1 MSVESVEDGLSETE
15 ARTGRLERG
24 GAPSTV
30 PRARL
35 WRRLIFVLIAAGV
48 LLGLLVGFNLF
59 KSYMI
64 RKALAQN
71 VSPAQTVTA
80 APAQYSEW
88 QPALDAVG
96 SVRAVRGVDITTE
109 VAGLVRSLHFRSG
122 DEVAAGQVLVEL
134 NADSDRAQLNSLEAA
149 ADLAAVTYGRD
160 RAQYAVQAIAKSQL
174 DADEADLKSKRA
186 QVAAQAALVAKKTL
200 RAPFAGRL
208 GITTTNPGQYLNP
221 GDKVVT
227 LQTLDP
233 IYVDFRLPQAEL
245 AQVSKGQAVRVSSNA
260 YPGESFTGKVT
271 AIDPLVDT
279 ASRNFQV
286 EALVENPR
294 RHLVPGMFAQV
305 SVVSGSAERHL
316 TLPQTAITYNSYG
329 ATIFLVKDAT
339 GAAAKAVP
347 AAEPDQ
353 ANAGGAGRATSA
365 GQGGAATPPQLTVE
379 QRFVTLGPKRGDQV
393 AVLRG
398 VDPGDLVVT
407 SGQMK
412 LKNGTPVVID
422 NSVVPTNDAHPTP
435 QEE

>member
-1 MSVESVEDGLSETE
+1 MSVESVEDGLSE
-15 ARTGRLERG
+15 AGAGTGRLERG
-24 GAPSTV
+24 GAPGIA

-35 WRRLIFVLIAAGV
+35 RRRLVIVLLAAGV

-71 VSPAQTVTA
+71 VAPAQTVTA
-80 APAQYSEW
+80 ATAEYSDW
-88 QPALDAVG
+88 QPTLDAVG

-109 VAGLVRSLHFRSG
+109 VAGLVRSIRFRSG
-122 DEVAAGQVLVEL
+122 EEVAAGQVLVEL
-134 NADSDRAQLNSLEAA
+134 NADSDRAQLNALEAA
-149 ADLAAVTYGRD
+149 ADLATVVYGRA
-160 RAQYAVQAIAKSQL
+160 RAQYAVQAVAKSEI

-186 QVAAQAALVAKKTL
+186 QVAAQAAIVAKKML

-208 GITTTNPGQYLNP
+208 GITTINPGQYLNP

-233 IYVDFRLPQAEL
+233 IYVDFRLPQGEL
-245 AQVSKGQAVRVSSNA
+245 AHVSKGQTVHVTADA
-260 YPGESFTGKVT
+260 YPGEQFTGKVT
-271 AIDPLVDT
+271 AIDPRVDA
-279 ASRNFQV
+279 ASRNFQI
-286 EALVENPR
+286 EALVENSP
-294 RHLVPGMFAQV
+294 RHLVPGMFARV
-305 SVVSGSAERHL
+305 SVASGGTQRYL
-316 TLPQTAITYNSYG
+316 TLSQTAINYNPYG

-339 GAAAKAVP
+339 GAAAKGVS
-347 AAEPDQ
+347 
-353 ANAGGAGRATSA
+353 AT
-365 GQGGAATPPQLTVE
+365 QGPSGAASPPHLTVE

-393 AVLRG
+393 AVIRG
-398 VDPGDLVVT
+398 VDQGDLVVT

-422 NSVVPTNDAHPTP
+422 NSVVPTNDAHPSP